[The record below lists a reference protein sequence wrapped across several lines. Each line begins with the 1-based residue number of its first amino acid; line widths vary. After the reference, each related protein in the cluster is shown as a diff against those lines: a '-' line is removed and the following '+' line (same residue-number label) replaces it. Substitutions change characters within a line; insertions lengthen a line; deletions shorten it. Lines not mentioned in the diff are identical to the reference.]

1 MSPRELIAKSLEAYR
16 KGQAIIEDCDRMGAA
31 TSAERIAEANRW
43 FDEAD
48 SWKLRADVAK
58 READLKRWHE
68 LPQRRLPMGGGED
81 EDAPVDEEA
90 RALRLAGPRSALDR
104 ADPRFKSADPR
115 GSFYRSPEFKRA
127 FEAYIRFGERSLTL
141 EERKALSSLTD
152 AEGGF
157 LVTEEFRVEVIRKL
171 RNLVHIRQH
180 ATVIQTSA
188 GAVAFPTF
196 EPPDA
201 QTAPPV
207 VGQNAAVPQAQLSNL
222 FGKIQFT
229 PHKRAVIIPIPLE
242 LVKDAVVDVG
252 GLLTD
257 FFALRFAEIEEN
269 DFVNGT
275 GVNQPLGLVTAPN
288 MPSLAIAG
296 TTTNIVPEDLI
307 KTVYAMR
314 AVYRRDAAWLMHR
327 LVVQAVR
334 LFRTNIGGA
343 GTGSFIFQPSYQA
356 GEPPTLLGFP
366 LLETEF
372 MPNPYA
378 AGSSAGTPMAL
389 FANLK
394 FYWIVDRIDLMVQR
408 LNELY
413 AGNDQIG
420 FRMRKRYDGAPV
432 LADPFEFLTRN

>member
-1 MSPRELIAKSLEAYR
+1 MTAQELVRKSLEAYR
-16 KGQAIIEDCDRMGAA
+16 KGQAIIEDSDRSGVAPAA
-31 TSAERIAEANRW
+31 DRIAEANRW

-48 SWKLRADVAK
+48 SWKLQADAAK
-58 READLKRWHE
+58 RQADLKTWHE
-68 LPQRRLPMGGGED
+68 LPERRFPMGGGD
-81 EDAPVDEEA
+81 DDAPGDDDLRPA
-90 RALRLAGPRSALDR
+90 RRGAQPTALEL

-115 GSFYRSPEFKRA
+115 IASHRSPEFRRA
-127 FEAYIRFGERSLTL
+127 FEAYVRFGERSLTL

-171 RNLVHIRQH
+171 RNLLYIRQH

-188 GAVAFPTF
+188 GAVAFPTL
-196 EPPDA
+196 EPADT
-201 QTAPPV
+201 QTAPPQV
-207 VGQNAAVPQAQLSNL
+207 VQNAPIPQAQLSNL
-222 FGKIQFT
+222 FGKIQFV

-242 LVKDAVVDVG
+242 LVEDAVVDVG
-252 GLLTD
+252 ALLTD

-269 DFVNGT
+269 DFINGT

-288 MPSLAIAG
+288 LPSISIAG
-296 TTTNIVPEDLI
+296 TTTNMVPEDLI

-343 GTGSFIFQPSYQA
+343 GTGSFIFQPSFQA
-356 GEPPTLLGFP
+356 GQPPTLLGFP
-366 LLETEF
+366 LLESEF
-372 MPNPYA
+372 MPNPYTGA
-378 AGSSAGTPMAL
+378 AGTPMGL

-413 AGNDQIG
+413 AGNDQVG

-432 LADPFEFLTRN
+432 LADPFQFLTRN

>member
-1 MSPRELIAKSLEAYR
+1 MTAQELVTKSLEAYR
-16 KGQAIIEDCDRMGAA
+16 RGQAIIEDSDRKGQ
-31 TSAERIAEANRW
+31 TLTAERMAEANRW

-48 SWKLRADVAK
+48 SWKFRADAAK
-58 READLKRWHE
+58 RQADLKKWHE
-68 LPQRRLPMGGGED
+68 LPERRFPMGGGD
-81 EDAPVDEEA
+81 DDAPVDDEA
-90 RALRLAGPRSALDR
+90 RAGLGAIGRCSGLEP
-104 ADPRFKSADPR
+104 ADPRFKAADPR
-115 GSFYRSPEFKRA
+115 VALYRSPEFKRA
-127 FEAYIRFGERSLTL
+127 FEAYVRFGERSLTL
-141 EERKALSSLTD
+141 EERKALSTLTD

-171 RNLVHIRQH
+171 RNLVYIRRY

-196 EPPDA
+196 EPADT
-201 QTAPPV
+201 QTAPPQV
-207 VGQNAAVPQAQLSNL
+207 VPNAPIPQAQLSNL

-229 PHKRAVIIPIPLE
+229 PHKRAVIIPVPLE
-242 LVKDAVVDVG
+242 LVEDAVVDVG
-252 GLLTD
+252 ALLTD

-269 DFVNGT
+269 DFINGT
-275 GVNQPLGLVTAPN
+275 GVNQPLGLVSAPN
-288 MPSLAIAG
+288 LPSIPIAN
-296 TTTNIVPEDLI
+296 TTTNMVPEDLI

-343 GTGSFIFQPSYQA
+343 GTGTFIFQPSYQA

-366 LLETEF
+366 LLESEF
-372 MPNPYA
+372 MPNPYTGA
-378 AGSSAGTPMAL
+378 AGTPMAL

-394 FYWIVDRIDLMVQR
+394 FYWVVDRIDLMVQR

-413 AGNDQIG
+413 AGNDQVG
-420 FRMRKRYDGAPV
+420 FRMRKSYDGAPI
-432 LADPFEFLTRN
+432 LADPFQFLTRN